1 MDAHSPVSLDAIFKK
16 KNGPHYTYLEI
27 EWNWYE
33 SYPRYSHWI
42 FALHQMYRQIKL
54 FVRDEKPT
62 YVFIHRRNI
71 VLEIVDFNNHLEH
84 KTLLPAQIRWF
95 FLQLSKSFQS
105 VEWPLNNC
113 GSHSHFM
120 PYVCFGGEGEK
131 QKASALTLMV
141 RKHTKIINKNITAD
155 STQKCWSI
163 HVTSPQNKCPSQ
175 IYRNFTRCEFRSDFL
190 RVEMNQDQP

>member
-1 MDAHSPVSLDAIFKK
+1 M
-16 KNGPHYTYLEI
+16 PHYTYLEI

-54 FVRDEKPT
+54 FVREEKPT

-71 VLEIVDFNNHLEH
+71 VLEIVDFTTILSTKHIA
-84 KTLLPAQIRWF
+84 AQIRWF
-95 FLQLSKSFQS
+95 FLQQLSNSFQS
-105 VEWPLNNC
+105 VEWALNNC

-120 PYVCFGGEGEK
+120 PYIFFGGEGEK

-155 STQKCWSI
+155 CWRKKCFSASMSHLPRISMSKSNLLGYFHKMWI
-163 HVTSPQNKCPSQ
+163 QGP
-175 IYRNFTRCEFRSDFL
+175 DFL